1 MTDFYSTRLSR
12 HLKKMMKYLRYVF
25 NDHFILVCIFLLGGL
40 GFYYSETLKT
50 LPENF
55 IWGRMIVAGIWL
67 MTLLLGKIATL
78 TEEADKVFILPKE
91 PEMKSYLLRAVRYSF
106 WLPLVV
112 LLLVSGMT
120 MPLVVISTGWAFS
133 TFFFYLAML
142 AFLKISH
149 LLLQKYELYQI
160 STSQRR
166 LWFSLWLLTS
176 LLVIMSGLY
185 GAPYIGTTLGLIQLI
200 FFNLF
205 LKKKE
210 AEVSLDWEG
219 MIQKE
224 KNRIHR
230 IYQFIHLF
238 TDVPE
243 ITSSVK
249 RRKIF
254 DSLLNKIK
262 KTTGNTYLYL
272 YGRSFVRGSE
282 FSGLFIRLVLVGGII
297 LLFLKEFWISL
308 GVSLLFIYLIGF
320 QLIPI
325 YARFDYMI
333 MTHLYPIPMK
343 QKKQAVSQLITGLL
357 LVAAALFSIFVII
370 ALPTFS
376 EIVII
381 MSALVVEV
389 VLFSK
394 VYVPHRLK
402 KMEG

>member
-1 MTDFYSTRLSR
+1 M
-12 HLKKMMKYLRYVF
+12 RYVF
-25 NDHFILVCIFLLGGL
+25 NDHFILVCVFLLGGL

-50 LPENF
+50 LPKDF
-55 IWGRMIVAGIWL
+55 VWGRMIVAVIWL
-67 MTLLLGKIATL
+67 VTLLFGKIATL
-78 TEEADKVFILPKE
+78 AEEADKVFILPKE
-91 PEMKSYLLRAVRYSF
+91 PEMKGYLLRAVRYSF
-106 WLPLVV
+106 WLPFIT

-120 MPLVVISTGWAFS
+120 MPLVVISTGWTFS
-133 TFFFYLAML
+133 TFFLFLATL

-160 STSQRR
+160 STSQRQGGGV
-166 LWFSLWLLTS
+166 LWALTS
-176 LLVIMSGLY
+176 LLIILSGLY
-185 GAPYIGTTLGLIQLI
+185 VSPYVGLALGLFQSVCFYFI
-200 FFNLF
+200 

-210 AEVSLDWEG
+210 QGVSLDWEG

-224 KNRIHR
+224 KNRMHQ

-254 DSLLNKIK
+254 DPLLNRIK
-262 KTTGNTYLYL
+262 KNTANTYFYL

-282 FSGLFIRLVLVGGII
+282 FSGLFLRLVFVGGII

-308 GVSLLFIYLIGF
+308 GVSVLFIYLIGF

-325 YARFDYMI
+325 YVRFDYMI

-343 QKKQAVSQLITGLL
+343 QKKQAVSQLITWLL
-357 LVAAALFSIFVII
+357 LIAAILFSIFVII
-370 ALPTFS
+370 ALPVFS
-376 EIVII
+376 EVLVII
-381 MSALVVEV
+381 GALAVEV

-394 VYVPHRLK
+394 IYVPYRLK